1 MSGSILTELIGGLTG
16 DSLSGLSQQLGVD
29 EGATSQVVSL
39 AVPLLL
45 SALANNTSNEKGA
58 QSLANALNRDHD
70 GSILDNVAGHVKSG
84 SLDDG
89 LGILGHVLG
98 ANQSKVE
105 ESLSEHTGL
114 DAASVTKVL
123 ALLAPVV
130 LGMLGKQQRQKSL
143 DPTGLSALL
152 GTESKQASQS
162 TPDLLGLLGG
172 LLSKGGSDIFD

>member
-16 DSLSGLSQQLGVD
+16 DSISGLSQQLGVD
-29 EGATSQVVSL
+29 ENMTSQAVSL

-70 GSILDNVAGHVKSG
+70 GSILNDVAGHVQSE

-98 ANQSKVE
+98 ANQSKIE
-105 ESLSEHTGL
+105 ESLSERTGL
-114 DAASVTKVL
+114 DATSITKLL
-123 ALLAPVV
+123 AILAPVV
-130 LGMLGKQQRQKSL
+130 LGKLGKQQKQKSL

-152 GTESKQASQS
+152 GTESKLASQS

-172 LLSKGGSDIFD
+172 LLSTGVSDLFD

>member
-16 DSLSGLSQQLGVD
+16 DSMSGLSQQLGVD
-29 EGATSQVVSL
+29 ENMTSQAISL
-39 AVPLLL
+39 AIPLLL

-58 QSLANALNRDHD
+58 QSLANALGRDHD
-70 GSILDNVAGHVKSG
+70 GSILNDVAGHVQSG

-98 ANQSKVE
+98 ANQSKIE
-105 ESLSEHTGL
+105 ESLSERTGL
-114 DAASVTKVL
+114 DATSITKLL
-123 ALLAPVV
+123 AILAPVV
-130 LGMLGKQQRQKSL
+130 LGKLGKQQKQKNL

-172 LLSKGGSDIFD
+172 LLSTGVSDLLD

>member
-1 MSGSILTELIGGLTG
+1 MGGSILTELIGSLTG
-16 DSLSGLSQQLGVD
+16 DSISGLSQQLGVD
-29 EGATSQVVSL
+29 ENKTSKAIGL

-45 SALANNTSNEKGA
+45 SALAKNTSNDKGA

-70 GSILDNVAGHVKSG
+70 GSILNDITGHVQSG

-98 ANQSKVE
+98 GNQSKIE
-105 ESLSEHTGL
+105 ATLSEHTGL
-114 DAASVTKVL
+114 DAASITKLL
-123 ALLAPVV
+123 AILAPVV
-130 LGMLGKQQRQKSL
+130 LGMLGKQQKQESL

-172 LLSKGGSDIFD
+172 LLSKGASDLLD